1 MKAHYS
7 LTKIV
12 NWLGI
17 GTDNLVIV
25 KTDPYGRMIP
35 EELNKSI
42 ENVIKEGRQPF
53 FVNSTAGTTV
63 LGAFDDFEKIANVCN
78 KHNVWMHVDVI

>member
-1 MKAHYS
+1 
-7 LTKIV
+7 
-12 NWLGI
+12 
-17 GTDNLVIV
+17 
-25 KTDPYGRMIP
+25 MIP